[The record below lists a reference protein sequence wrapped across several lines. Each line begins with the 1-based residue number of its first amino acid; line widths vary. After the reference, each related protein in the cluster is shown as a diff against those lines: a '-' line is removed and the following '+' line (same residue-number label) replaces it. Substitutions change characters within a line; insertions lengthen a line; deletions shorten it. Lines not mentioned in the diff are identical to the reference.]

1 MTTMHRL
8 AFTLLLATLCT
19 ASVSAE
25 DPFAAG
31 VRPTDPLS
39 PEEEQ
44 KALSVPPGFE
54 VQLVAA
60 EPQIFKPLN
69 MAFDERGR
77 LWLTDTLEYP
87 YAAPLD
93 RPGKDSIKILE
104 DFGPDGK
111 ARKIT
116 TFADGLNIPIG
127 IYPHAGGAIA
137 WSIPHIWR
145 FDDADGAGKA
155 DQRERLYG
163 PFDHTRDTHGM
174 NNAFRRGFDGWL
186 YACHGFNNNSKVQ
199 GQDGN
204 LVEMSSGNTY
214 RIRLDGSRI
223 EHFTHGQVNPF
234 GMAIDELGNLFTAD
248 CHSKPVY
255 QLLRGGF
262 YPSFGK
268 PDDGL
273 GFVPPMMEHLHG
285 STAICG
291 LIAYADSRFPE
302 EFRGNYFSGNVMT
315 SRVNRNRPEYRGS
328 TILAR
333 EMPDFV
339 VSKDPW
345 FRPVDIVLGPD
356 GAMYIADFY
365 NKIIGHYEVPLT
377 HPQRDRHRGR
387 IWRVVYRGAKGDGSL
402 SSPPDLTRLDAA
414 KLVALLES
422 DNLTLRLLATNYLV
436 DHFKQ
441 DAVAPAKKLL
451 AEAKTAHGRVHAL
464 WVLHRL
470 GALEEVALAKA
481 TRDKSRA
488 VRVHAMR
495 ILADMPKWS
504 ESQPT
509 LAIAGLNDADA
520 FARRAAADA
529 LGLHRRGDNV
539 AALLAALEKTP
550 ADDNHLV
557 HTIRMALRDHFLDES
572 SLARLTAGDLK
583 EPTSRTVAAIA
594 VAAPTSSA
602 ADFLVA
608 HLQRFDE
615 PADVL
620 RKYVEHAARYVSA
633 DKLAGLSDVVRRR
646 FADDLTLQTALLA
659 SIRAG
664 LAQRGVADFSPLRPW
679 AEELAG
685 RLLDESAD
693 DSLAWANVSP
703 PRRPSA
709 GDPWEVQVRASAD
722 GDQAGAFLSSLP
734 RGEQGV
740 GTLRSQPFAAP
751 EELSFFVAGH
761 DGPPDR
767 PLAGKNKVR
776 LVDAASSQTLIETS
790 APRNDVAQRVEWNLA
805 AHRGKQVA
813 IEIVD
818 ADAGGAYAW
827 LAVGRF
833 SHAALNPSPAR
844 QRLRSAAELVGLM
857 KLAPLAPKLK
867 SRLVSPSLD
876 AASCSAVA
884 GALVALEPDSR
895 AAALAAVVGEADA
908 PEALVAACKTAIAD
922 RGDERLRAALADAM
936 KSLPERLQLAMAE
949 RLCASAA
956 GADTLLDLAEKGQAT
971 PRLLQRPSVRQR
983 LASLDRADV
992 EDRIAKLTQG
1002 LPDEDEMLVRLI
1014 GERRSKFESADKL
1027 AERGAAVFAKHCAAC
1042 HQIAGKGATI
1052 GPQLDGI
1059 GGRGLERVLE
1069 DVLDPNRNVDVAF
1082 RTTTLRMADGQV
1094 VSGLVRREEGATL
1107 VLANEKGEEVRI
1119 DKEEI
1124 DEQAK
1129 GQLSLMPANVHEIVA
1144 EAEFFDLLSYL
1155 LAQRAKPE

>member
-1 MTTMHRL
+1 MLRL
-8 AFTLLLATLCT
+8 AFALLLATFWT
-19 ASVSAE
+19 ATASAE

-31 VRPTDPLS
+31 VRPTDPLA

-54 VQLVAA
+54 VQLVAS

-104 DFGPDGK
+104 DFAPDGK

-137 WSIPHIWR
+137 WSIPNIWQL
-145 FDDADGAGKA
+145 DDADGDGKA
-155 DQRERLYG
+155 DKRERLYG

-199 GQDGN
+199 GKDGN

-214 RIRLDGSRI
+214 RIRVDGSRI

-255 QLLRGGF
+255 QLLRGGY

-302 EFRGNYFSGNVMT
+302 EFRGNFFSGNVMT
-315 SRVNRNRPEYRGS
+315 SRVNRNQPEYHGS

-387 IWRVVYRGAKGDGSL
+387 IWRIVYRGKKGDGSL
-402 SSPPDLTRLDAA
+402 SPPPDLTRLDAA
-414 KLVALLES
+414 RLVALLES
-422 DNLTLRLLATNYLV
+422 DNLTLRLLVTNYLV

-441 DAVAPAKKLL
+441 DAVSPAKKLL
-451 AEAKTAHGRVHAL
+451 TGAKTAHGRVHAL
-464 WVLHRL
+464 WVLHRFS
-470 GALEEVALAKA
+470 ALDDASLAKA
-481 TRDKSRA
+481 AQDDNRD

-495 ILADMPKWS
+495 ILADMSKWNGP
-504 ESQPT
+504 QAA
-509 LAIAGLNDADA
+509 LAIAGLNDVDA
-520 FARRAAADA
+520 FVRRAAADA
-529 LGLHRRGDNV
+529 LGQHRRPENV
-539 AALLAALEKTP
+539 PALLAALEETP
-550 ADDNHLV
+550 AEDNHLV
-557 HTIRMALRDHFLDES
+557 HTIRMALRDHFLDS
-572 SLARLTAGDLK
+572 GTLAAFAVGDSQ
-583 EPTSRTVAAIA
+583 EATSRTVAAIA

-602 ADFLVA
+602 ADFLIT

-615 PADVL
+615 PADAL

-646 FADDLTLQTALLA
+646 FADDLTLQTALLT

-679 AEELAG
+679 ANELAD
-685 RLLDESAD
+685 RLLDASAD
-693 DSLAWANVSP
+693 DSLAWTNVP
-703 PRRPSA
+703 PRRRPNA
-709 GDPWEVQVRASAD
+709 GDPWELQTRTSAD
-722 GDQAGAFLSSLP
+722 GDQTSAFFSSLP

-740 GTLRSQPFAAP
+740 GTLRSQSFAAP
-751 EELSFFVAGH
+751 EKLAFFIAGH

-776 LVDAASSQTLIETS
+776 LVDAASNQLLVETS
-790 APRNDVAQRVEWNLA
+790 APRNDVAQRVEWNLE
-805 AHRGKQVA
+805 AHRDKQVVV
-813 IEIVD
+813 EIVD
-818 ADAGGAYAW
+818 ADTGGAYAW

-833 SHAALNPSPAR
+833 SLAALNPSPAR
-844 QRLRSAAELVGLM
+844 QRLRSAAELAGRM

-867 SRLVSPSLD
+867 ARLASPALD
-876 AASCSAVA
+876 APSCAAVA
-884 GALVALEPDSR
+884 GALVSLEPDAR
-895 AAALAAVVGEADA
+895 AAALTVVVGEANA
-908 PEALVAACKTAIAD
+908 PATLVATCKTAINE

-949 RLCASAA
+949 QLCTSAA
-956 GADTLLDLAEKGQAT
+956 GAGTLLDLAEMGQAT
-971 PRLLQRPSVRQR
+971 PRLLQRPSVRER
-983 LASLDRADV
+983 LASLDRAEIVDQA
-992 EDRIAKLTQG
+992 AKLTRG
-1002 LPDEDEMLVRLI
+1002 LPDENEMLVRLI
-1014 GERRSKFESADKL
+1014 GERRSKFDAADKS

-1107 VLANEKGEEVRI
+1107 VLANEKGEEVRVN
-1119 DKEEI
+1119 KEEI